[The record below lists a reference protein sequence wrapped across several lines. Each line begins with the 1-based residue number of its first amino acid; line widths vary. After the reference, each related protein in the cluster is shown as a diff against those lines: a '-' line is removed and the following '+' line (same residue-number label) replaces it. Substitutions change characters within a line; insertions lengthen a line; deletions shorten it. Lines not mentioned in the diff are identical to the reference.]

1 MKMMFGRCMIFSYSS
16 KREIFTRFCPLM
28 VVPVDKGSPPFKLNS
43 KAHSR
48 APASLNI
55 GPLMK
60 IRASFWLACLA
71 CLAGTGLALNANAQ
85 AFPQKSIQVV
95 VPVAAGGGTDLLA
108 RNLSQR
114 VSEILGQPL
123 VVDNKLGAGGN
134 IGVEYVMK
142 SKPDGY
148 TLLVSPAT
156 IATNV
161 AVYRKLPY
169 DLIKDL
175 QAITLIGQTGV
186 VLVVHPSVKVN
197 NLKEFIDLM
206 KSKNGDM
213 NYGSAGMGSPQH
225 LQAEFFNQLVGLK
238 SNHIPYK
245 GQAQAMNDLIGGQL
259 QYMFSPIQNAL
270 PQIQQGR
277 LKALA
282 VASATR
288 HKAMPQVPTLNEQGY
303 QGVELTNWFAV
314 YAPIN
319 TPPAVVKKLNAAFIQ
334 AGKEPKMKE
343 KLDTLGFESFFT
355 TSEEATDFMRSEIVR
370 WARVAAYAGIKAE

>member
-1 MKMMFGRCMIFSYSS
+1 MPTHTSPNARSRTNMKKLLITLGILFSNL
-16 KREIFTRFCPLM
+16 C
-28 VVPVDKGSPPFKLNS
+28 V
-43 KAHSR
+43 H
-48 APASLNI
+48 
-55 GPLMK
+55 
-60 IRASFWLACLA
+60 
-71 CLAGTGLALNANAQ
+71 AQ
-85 AFPQKSIQVV
+85 NFPNHNIQVV

-114 VSEILGQPL
+114 VSEILGQTL
-123 VVDNKLGAGGN
+123 VVENKLGAGGN

-142 SKPDGY
+142 SKADGY
-148 TLLVSPAT
+148 TLLISPAT

-161 AVYRKLPY
+161 AVYKKIPY
-169 DLIKDL
+169 DLVKDL

-186 VLVVHPSVKVN
+186 VLVVHPSVKAN
-197 NLKEFIDLM
+197 NLKEFIELM

-245 GQAQAMNDLIGGQL
+245 GQAQAMNDLVGGQL
-259 QYMFSPIQNAL
+259 NYMFSPIQNAL

-277 LKALA
+277 LRALA
-282 VASATR
+282 VASADR

-303 QGVELTNWFAV
+303 KGVELTNWFAV

-334 AGKEPKMKE
+334 AGKEPKMKD

>member
-1 MKMMFGRCMIFSYSS
+1 MPTHPSPNARTRTNMKKLLITLGILFSNL
-16 KREIFTRFCPLM
+16 C
-28 VVPVDKGSPPFKLNS
+28 V
-43 KAHSR
+43 H
-48 APASLNI
+48 
-55 GPLMK
+55 
-60 IRASFWLACLA
+60 
-71 CLAGTGLALNANAQ
+71 AQ
-85 AFPQKSIQVV
+85 NFPNHNIQVV

-114 VSEILGQPL
+114 VSEILGQTL
-123 VVDNKLGAGGN
+123 VVENKLGAGGN

-142 SKPDGY
+142 SKADGY
-148 TLLVSPAT
+148 TLLISPAT

-161 AVYRKLPY
+161 AVYKKIPY
-169 DLIKDL
+169 DLVKDL

-186 VLVVHPSVKVN
+186 VLVVHPSVKAN
-197 NLKEFIDLM
+197 NLKEFIELM

-245 GQAQAMNDLIGGQL
+245 GQAQAMNDLVGGQL
-259 QYMFSPIQNAL
+259 NYMFSPIQNAL

-277 LKALA
+277 LRALA
-282 VASATR
+282 VASADR

-303 QGVELTNWFAV
+303 KGVELTNWFAV

-334 AGKEPKMKE
+334 AGKEPKMKD